1 MTRIKRVLPP
11 LLFGLVLIAAWQLGL
26 FHRIFQI
33 TQLQLPLPS
42 AILSAF
48 FSHLPR
54 IWKDAGTT
62 VGPALL
68 GLLLGAALGYC
79 AALIVTAHP
88 VGAYGL
94 LLLVTVVNAIPVI
107 ALAPLMNRWFT
118 VPFVTKLAV
127 ILVAASGSM
136 AVHAVHGLNDIDPA
150 RLDLMQSYAASRGE
164 ILRKLRIPNSLP
176 SVFSGLKIG
185 VSSAMLATII
195 SEFFSKETSGLGYMI
210 KHSLKVGNQKPLGWV
225 YILAVSLFSIVLYG
239 SACAL
244 ERRAI
249 RWHISQRSIERGKDV
264 LT

>member
-1 MTRIKRVLPP
+1 MNVVKRFLPP
-11 LLFGLVLIAAWQLGL
+11 LLFGAALVCAWQLKLLHRL
-26 FHRIFQI
+26 FHI
-33 TQLQLPLPS
+33 TQMQLPLPS
-42 AILSAF
+42 RILAAF

-54 IWKDAGTT
+54 IGADAVTT

-68 GLLLGAALGYC
+68 GLLLGAALGYGV
-79 AALIVTAHP
+79 ALIVTARP
-88 VGAYGL
+88 VGAHGL
-94 LLLVTVVNAIPVI
+94 LILVTVVNAIPII

-136 AVHAVHGLNDIDPA
+136 AVHASHGLGDVDIA
-150 RLDLMQSYAASRGE
+150 RLDLMRSYAASRGE

-210 KHSLKVGNQKPLGWV
+210 KHSLKVGNQKPLGWA
-225 YILAVSLFSIVLYG
+225 YILAVSVLSIVLYG
-239 SACAL
+239 IVCAL

-249 RWHISQRSIERGKDV
+249 RWHISQR
-264 LT
+264 